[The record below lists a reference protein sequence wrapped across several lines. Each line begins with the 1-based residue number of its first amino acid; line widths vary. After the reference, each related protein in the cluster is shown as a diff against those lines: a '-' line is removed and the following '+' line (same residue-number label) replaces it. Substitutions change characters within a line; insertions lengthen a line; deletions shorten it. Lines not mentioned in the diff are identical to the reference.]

1 MKILSHLTLISS
13 YPGGCVALLKR
24 ETLRGTAPSLIGQLF
39 LSVVGNDFWDEV
51 SFAATLNLAQFSYLL
66 AIASNARALCGK
78 SLEIFIII
86 APLI

>member
-24 ETLRGTAPSLIGQLF
+24 ETLRGTAAIGSLIGQLF

-66 AIASNARALCGK
+66 AIASNARGK